1 MSATGSDRGRLLVSI
16 VAIAT
21 FLSLIWAASN
31 PIIDSIRNTIR
42 LQPLGY
48 HQRRVRQ
55 LGPFYSSLTQ
65 LRTQVPPDQPM
76 ALITA
81 GANIDA
87 ALFANYYLYPQPL
100 RIYPGRAAYRNS
112 AGDPSRPR
120 TVVEAGDVMERTTYA
135 AMRNQDLRS
144 QPRLSTGLPLS
155 EPRAHFLIP
164 LAASI
169 DGPEPDTYVL
179 EGTLQ
184 NPGVSPAVVDMTFF
198 PSGRSVHV
206 TLPPRSSRVWYDL
219 IFQQFGAMEIGW
231 LEVQSSAPVAGA
243 FSFVN
248 RGLSD
253 VVPLPVEVHPGSP
266 SGVVPAGR
274 DTKLW
279 LLNLR
284 DQPTAVA
291 IGPEVISL
299 KAHDLVVRSQQGP
312 LPIVTGD
319 GICAFVSTRDAAGR
333 TRFLWPR

>member
-1 MSATGSDRGRLLVSI
+1 MTATPFDRGRLLARI
-16 VAIAT
+16 VGAVT
-21 FLSLIWAASN
+21 FLSLIWAASG
-31 PIIDSIRNTIR
+31 PLLDLIRETIR
-42 LQPLGY
+42 FQPLGY

-55 LGPFYSSLTQ
+55 LGEFYSSLTR
-65 LRTQVPPDQPM
+65 LRTQVPPDQPL

-81 GANIDA
+81 GANVDA

-100 RIYPGRAAYRNS
+100 KVYAGRTAYRRA

-120 TVVEAGDVMERTTYA
+120 TVVEAGDVVERTTYGEI
-135 AMRNQDLRS
+135 RDRELRKL
-144 QPRLSTGLPLS
+144 RHLSTKFSLS
-155 EPRAHFLIP
+155 EPRLQFVVPI
-164 LAASI
+164 AASI

-184 NPGVSPAVVDMTFF
+184 NPGASPALVDMTFF
-198 PSGRSVHV
+198 PSGRSVRV
-206 TLPPRSSRVWYDL
+206 TLAPRSSTDWYDL
-219 IFQQFGAMEIGW
+219 IFQQFGVMEIGW
-231 LEVQSSAPVAGA
+231 LTVQSSAPVAGL

-266 SGVVPAGR
+266 AGLPPAGR

-284 DQPTAVA
+284 DQPATVTV
-291 IGPEVISL
+291 GSEVITL
-299 KAHDLVVRSQQGP
+299 KAHDLVARSLQGP
-312 LPIVTGD
+312 LPVIRDD
-319 GICAFVSTRDAAGR
+319 GICGFVSTRDAAGH

>member
-1 MSATGSDRGRLLVSI
+1 MSATPFDRGRLLARI
-16 VAIAT
+16 VGAAT
-21 FLSLIWAASN
+21 FLSLIWAASG
-31 PIIDSIRNTIR
+31 PLLDSIRETIR
-42 LQPLGY
+42 FQPLGY

-55 LGPFYSSLTQ
+55 LGEFYSSLTR
-65 LRTQVPPDQPM
+65 LRTQVPPDQPL
-76 ALITA
+76 ALITT

-120 TVVEAGDVMERTTYA
+120 TVAEAGDVVERTTYGE
-135 AMRNQDLRS
+135 MRNRDLRS

-155 EPRAHFLIP
+155 EPRAHFLVP

-179 EGTLQ
+179 EGTLE
-184 NPGVSPAVVDMTFF
+184 NRGGSPAVVDMTFF
-198 PSGRSVHV
+198 PSGRSVRV
-206 TLPPRSSRVWYDL
+206 TLPHRSSTVWYDL
-219 IFQQFGAMEIGW
+219 IFQQFGVMEIGW
-231 LEVQSSAPVAGA
+231 LQVQSSAPVAGL

-266 SGVVPAGR
+266 SGIAPAGR

-279 LLNLR
+279 LLNLH
-284 DQPTAVA
+284 DQPANVA
-291 IGPEVISL
+291 IGSEVIPL
-299 KAHDLVVRSQQGP
+299 KAHDLVARSQQGP
-312 LPIVTGD
+312 LPVITDD
-319 GICAFVSTRDAAGR
+319 GICAFVSTRDAAGH